1 MLKWVNPS
9 RGALMPLPVVH
20 VQALHMINFKIWVLI
35 ASTNT
40 ADDGFAVNDVI
51 NLKKLLSV
59 SSV

>member
-1 MLKWVNPS
+1 
-9 RGALMPLPVVH
+9 MPLPVVH

-51 NLKKLLSV
+51 NLKKLLSI